1 MYCTLLYANITP
13 FFVEGK
19 YHEEKKR
26 AIKKMGVVGVFVC
39 SASTRV
45 TFSLLVFI
53 KISQDIEKQ

>member
-1 MYCTLLYANITP
+1 NITP